1 MGSRRVLIASAV
13 VTVLIG
19 LVALFPARVAYHSFL
34 QPSLAVRGI
43 QGSVWH
49 GSASEASINGIYLR
63 NIEWRAHPL
72 AFFTGKLSFSMTATS
87 VSGPLASEVKIAPD
101 GVISLAQ
108 LTAAVPMDP
117 FAGALGIPGLKGIA
131 TLTFE
136 RMEITNGLTTAA
148 DGTLQ
153 IVDLIVPFLGQN
165 SLGDYT
171 AEFFTQNNG
180 ISASVE
186 DSEGVIDLAGSLQL
200 KTDRSY
206 EFIAQVIVK
215 SDTPQTVRQRLALL
229 PPPNAR
235 GQYEIRLEGVL

>member
-1 MGSRRVLIASAV
+1 
-13 VTVLIG
+13 
-19 LVALFPARVAYHSFL
+19 
-34 QPSLAVRGI
+34 
-43 QGSVWH
+43 
-49 GSASEASINGIYLR
+49 
-63 NIEWRAHPL
+63 
-72 AFFTGKLSFSMTATS
+72 
-87 VSGPLASEVKIAPD
+87 
-101 GVISLAQ
+101 
-108 LTAAVPMDP
+108 
-117 FAGALGIPGLKGIA
+117 
-131 TLTFE
+131 
-136 RMEITNGLTTAA
+136 
-148 DGTLQ
+148 
-153 IVDLIVPFLGQN
+153 VPFLGRN